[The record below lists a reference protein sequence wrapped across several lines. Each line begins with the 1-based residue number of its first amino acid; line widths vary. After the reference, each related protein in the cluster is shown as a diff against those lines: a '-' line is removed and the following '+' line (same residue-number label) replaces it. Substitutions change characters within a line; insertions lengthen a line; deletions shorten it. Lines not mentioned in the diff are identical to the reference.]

1 MASHGPRRRRRARDR
16 PLGAGR
22 AGVSPPPADDP
33 GKAAPDIPRHCAG
46 YSLGWNTRAREPP
59 VRILCHAAEGRREPF
74 SASRLGPPSIAQVL
88 GPSPRCSPLGTLA
101 AAVDLAAARLAPR
114 CSPLGT
120 LAAAVDLAAA
130 RLAPVLAPARPPR
143 PGARPGARLGGR
155 RLDNAALAAYLT
167 NAKQGRQR
175 SFWGIVDSS
184 TFTGNTLSPSD
195 RAMRYRLM
203 YCHSASIWMVSQ
215 YFGV

>member
-1 MASHGPRRRRRARDR
+1 MSAGAERRTTAERVEGPIISVPARTVETPRRSSVNLFKGHTTRGCGGGRSLNLGDPRD
-16 PLGAGR
+16 PLSA
-22 AGVSPPPADDP
+22 VLDP
-33 GKAAPDIPRHCAG
+33 RG
-46 YSLGWNTRAREPP
+46 
-59 VRILCHAAEGRREPF
+59 GRR
-74 SASRLGPPSIAQVL
+74 
-88 GPSPRCSPLGTLA
+88 PRG
-101 AAVDLAAARLAPR
+101 
-114 CSPLGT
+114 G
-120 LAAAVDLAAA
+120 
-130 RLAPVLAPARPPR
+130 PARPPR

-155 RLDNAALAAYLT
+155 RLDDAALAAYLT

-175 SFWGIVDSS
+175 SFWGFMDSS

>member
-1 MASHGPRRRRRARDR
+1 MECGFVVLPEQIRTTEPVMPWCQTVQPERAVLPDRTAPVSRRRRSPAPGGR
-16 PLGAGR
+16 LGGTR
-22 AGVSPPPADDP
+22 GLELSPWSVFLHECCRYPW
-33 GKAAPDIPRHCAG
+33 I
-46 YSLGWNTRAREPP
+46 
-59 VRILCHAAEGRREPF
+59 AEGGIGRMPEKT
-74 SASRLGPPSIAQVL
+74 
-88 GPSPRCSPLGTLA
+88 LGTLA
-101 AAVDLAAARLAPR
+101 AAVDLAA
-114 CSPLGT
+114 S
-120 LAAAVDLAAA
+120 
-130 RLAPVLAPARPPR
+130 RLAPVLAPARPP
-143 PGARPGARLGGR
+143 RPGARLGGR

>member
-1 MASHGPRRRRRARDR
+1 MILRIVFAMLRDGKPYREIDPDAWASLNSD
-16 PLGAGR
+16 
-22 AGVSPPPADDP
+22 
-33 GKAAPDIPRHCAG
+33 
-46 YSLGWNTRAREPP
+46 
-59 VRILCHAAEGRREPF
+59 
-74 SASRLGPPSIAQVL
+74 
-88 GPSPRCSPLGTLA
+88 
-101 AAVDLAAARLAPR
+101 
-114 CSPLGT
+114 
-120 LAAAVDLAAA
+120 
-130 RLAPVLAPARPPR
+130 
-143 PGARPGARLGGR
+143 GARPGARLGGR